1 MKDAAAPSGQHSPL
15 AYVAAYGVAGFVSL
29 LFLYPYWW
37 MLVSAFRTT
46 REMLSS
52 PLRLWPERLDLSIL
66 SEISSIGGV
75 ELWRY
80 AANSVAIT
88 VASTLLGVT
97 VTALGAYA
105 LVRRPRLPGFS
116 LLRYG
121 FLITIM
127 YPYMLLVIPVYLV
140 MFKLGLLGSYAGIV
154 LFLALGPIQF
164 FLFEQFFRAI
174 PPEVIE
180 AATIDGASEA
190 QVLFKVVMPMAA
202 PVVATVAI
210 ITFLL
215 NWAQWFPILVISR
228 TPDTYTLPVALLSM
242 NGELGANFQGI
253 MALSVITTLPVAV
266 LFLIAQKR
274 VMEGMAAGAVKG

>member
-15 AYVAAYGVAGFVSL
+15 AYAAAYGAAGVVSL

-37 MLVSAFRTT
+37 MLVSAFRST
-46 REMLSS
+46 REMLSA
-52 PLRLWPERLDLSIL
+52 PLRLLPERFDLSIL

-80 AANSVAIT
+80 AFNSVAIT
-88 VASTLLGVT
+88 CASTLLGVT

-180 AATIDGASEA
+180 AAVIDGASEA